1 MAHGSQ
7 QATHLKTNKTMSRL
21 LLCFLLAGQIDTL
34 AQVASDSLKNR
45 DNYII
50 NTTAYKKGIYKTF
63 DEFKYN
69 NPSGLDDFKFD
80 GKNILVSDGKTGRLK
95 KLKKREVWGFSDGS
109 KIFVSWNKYNE
120 ILETGRYCYFKERG
134 TRIAFGISAFPFMIL
149 PIPYPYK
156 DEIIINYNTG
166 KPFVLSKRLLKK
178 ILTSDDPELLKEF
191 KNETSKRRKLFDYI
205 VKYNDRNVS
214 KIK

>member
-1 MAHGSQ
+1 MIRF
-7 QATHLKTNKTMSRL
+7 LF
-21 LLCFLLAGQIDTL
+21 CFLVVGHITAL
-34 AQVASDSLKNR
+34 AQPGNDSLRNSK
-45 DNYII
+45 NYIV
-50 NTTAYKKGIYKTF
+50 NAKTYKVGIYKSF

-69 NPSGLDDFKFD
+69 NPSGSDDFRFD
-80 GKNILVSDGKTGRLK
+80 GKNIWVPDSKPGKMLK
-95 KLKKREVWGFSDGS
+95 VKKKDVWGFSDGS
-109 KIFVSWNKYNE
+109 KIFVRRNKYNE
-120 ILETGRYCYFKERG
+120 MLEKGRYCYFKEKG
-134 TRIAFGISAFPFMIL
+134 TRLAFGVSAFPLMIL

-178 ILTSDDPELLKEF
+178 ILASDDPELLKEF
-191 KNETSKRRKLFDYI
+191 KNDPGKNRKLFDYI